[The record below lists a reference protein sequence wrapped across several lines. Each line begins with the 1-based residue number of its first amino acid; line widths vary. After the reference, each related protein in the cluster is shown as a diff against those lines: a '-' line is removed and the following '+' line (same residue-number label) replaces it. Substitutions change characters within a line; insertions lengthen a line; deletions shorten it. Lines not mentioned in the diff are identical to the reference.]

1 MPAIFRPTKTATTAG
16 TPQIDYKLLKGE
28 YREGSE
34 AAGRR
39 GNREG
44 TAEPR
49 VKTQVKGRV
58 GKRSAIMAE
67 SRRLRRGV
75 GGGVDGGG
83 WEAEEEEEEEVRREN
98 GCKDA
103 RKQRGEDRAH

>member
-1 MPAIFRPTKTATTAG
+1 MVE
-16 TPQIDYKLLKGE
+16 L
-28 YREGSE
+28 
-34 AAGRR
+34 
-39 GNREG
+39 
-44 TAEPR
+44 R

-67 SRRLRRGV
+67 SRRLRHGV
-75 GGGVDGGG
+75 GGGVDDGG
-83 WEAEEEEEEEVRREN
+83 WEVEEEEGEEEVRREN